1 MTAILHR
8 RQRNFAATA
17 ASSLFMPSPTWLLC
31 LALLVCIPAA
41 AKPAIANAESSAPSA
56 TAALQG
62 PQLLAALKRGGYVI
76 YFRHT
81 ATDFSKND
89 SAMKGIDDC
98 ENQRLLS
105 EQGRRDAV
113 AIGERIRALGLPIG
127 EALASPMCRTMD
139 HARLMLVNVTPRQ
152 EVREAQ
158 DGDYAGLKQLLA
170 APVARGSNRWI
181 VGHGIPF
188 RAVAGAPHLA
198 EGEAAVIRPVTTGW
212 TVVARLTV
220 ADWQTLATVR

>member
-1 MTAILHR
+1 
-8 RQRNFAATA
+8 
-17 ASSLFMPSPTWLLC
+17 MPRFIWLLC
-31 LALLVCIPAA
+31 LALFACVPAA
-41 AKPAIANAESSAPSA
+41 AQPAPSIANAESSPPSA
-56 TAALQG
+56 SGALQG
-62 PQLLAALKRGGYVI
+62 AQLLAALKRGGYVI

-89 SAMKGIDDC
+89 SAMKSLDDC

-113 AIGERIRALGLPIG
+113 AIGERIRALGLPVG
-127 EALASPMCRTMD
+127 ETLASPMCRTMD
-139 HARLMLVNVTPRQ
+139 HARLMLVNATPRN

-181 VGHGIPF
+181 VGHGNPF
-188 RAVAGAPHLA
+188 RAVAGAPHLV
-198 EGEAAVIRPVTTGW
+198 EGEAAVIRPGTTGW
-212 TVVARLTV
+212 TVVARLLVT
-220 ADWQTLATVR
+220 DWQALGATR

>member
-1 MTAILHR
+1 
-8 RQRNFAATA
+8 
-17 ASSLFMPSPTWLLC
+17 MPSRIWLLC
-31 LALLVCIPAA
+31 LALIACAPAA
-41 AKPAIANAESSAPSA
+41 AQSAPAIANAESSVPSP

-62 PQLLAALKRGGYVI
+62 RPLLAALKRGGYVV

-89 SAMKGIDDC
+89 SAMKGFDDC

-139 HARLMLVNVTPRQ
+139 HARLMLVNVTPRN
-152 EVREAQ
+152 EVRETQ
-158 DGDYAGLKQLLA
+158 DGDYAGLKRLLA
-170 APVARGSNRWI
+170 TPVADGGNRWI

-198 EGEAAVIRPVTTGW
+198 EGEAAVIRPGTTGW
-212 TVVARLTV
+212 TVVARLMV
-220 ADWQTLATVR
+220 ADWQTLGATR

>member
-1 MTAILHR
+1 MR
-8 RQRNFAATA
+8 R
-17 ASSLFMPSPTWLLC
+17 SLRLLC
-31 LALLVCIPAA
+31 LALFACIHAA
-41 AKPAIANAESSAPSA
+41 AQSAPAIANAESSVPSA
-56 TAALQG
+56 SAGLQG
-62 PQLLAALKRGGYVI
+62 AHLLAALKRGGYVV

-89 SAMKGIDDC
+89 SAMKGFDDC
-98 ENQRLLS
+98 DNQRLLS

-113 AIGERIRALGLPIG
+113 AIGERIRALGLPVG

-139 HARLMLVNVTPRQ
+139 HARLMLVNVTPRN
-152 EVREAQ
+152 EVRETQ

-170 APVARGSNRWI
+170 TPVARGGNRWI

-198 EGEAAVIRPVTTGW
+198 EGEAAVIHPGTTGW
-212 TVVARLTV
+212 TVVARLLV
-220 ADWQTLATVR
+220 ADWQTLGATR

>member
-1 MTAILHR
+1 
-8 RQRNFAATA
+8 
-17 ASSLFMPSPTWLLC
+17 MPRFIWLLC
-31 LALLVCIPAA
+31 LALFACVPAA
-41 AKPAIANAESSAPSA
+41 AQPVPAIANAESSAPSA

-62 PQLLAALKRGGYVI
+62 AQLLAALKRGGYVI

-89 SAMKGIDDC
+89 SAMKSLDDC

-113 AIGERIRALGLPIG
+113 AIGERIRALGLPVG
-127 EALASPMCRTMD
+127 ETLASPMCRTMD
-139 HARLMLVNVTPRQ
+139 HARLMLVNATPRN

-181 VGHGIPF
+181 VGHGNPF

-198 EGEAAVIRPVTTGW
+198 EGEAAVIQPGTTGW
-212 TVVARLTV
+212 TVVARLVV
-220 ADWQTLATVR
+220 ADWQTLGAAR

>member
-1 MTAILHR
+1 
-8 RQRNFAATA
+8 
-17 ASSLFMPSPTWLLC
+17 MPRFIWLLC
-31 LALLVCIPAA
+31 LALFACVPAA
-41 AKPAIANAESSAPSA
+41 AQPAPAIANAESSAPSA

-62 PQLLAALKRGGYVI
+62 PALLAALKRGGYVV

-89 SAMKGIDDC
+89 SAMKSFDDC

-105 EQGRRDAV
+105 EQGRRDAI
-113 AIGERIRALGLPIG
+113 AIGERIRALGLPVG
-127 EALASPMCRTMD
+127 EALASPFCRTMD
-139 HARLMLVNVTPRQ
+139 HARLMLVNVTPRN

-181 VGHGIPF
+181 VGHGNPF

-198 EGEAAVIRPVTTGW
+198 EGEAAVIRPGTTGW
-212 TVVARLTV
+212 IVVARLLV
-220 ADWQTLATVR
+220 ADWQTLGATR